1 MIEVKSLKFKAQ
13 SIDVGSLRTD
23 DGPNGPG
30 FPPLVPAIAS
40 LVPA

>member
-13 SIDVGSLRTD
+13 SIDVGSQKSD

-30 FPPLVPAIAS
+30 YPPIVPA
-40 LVPA
+40 